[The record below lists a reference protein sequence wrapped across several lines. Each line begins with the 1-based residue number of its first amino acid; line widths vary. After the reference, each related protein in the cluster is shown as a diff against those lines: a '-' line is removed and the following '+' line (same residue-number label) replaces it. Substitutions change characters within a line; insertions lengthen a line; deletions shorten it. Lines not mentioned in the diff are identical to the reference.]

1 MVNCVIT
8 AAVTPRGTF
17 VFVGY
22 VQVCAT
28 AYGFK
33 SKVLNP
39 LEKDPFCSFGHCNPG
54 LILKLNEY
62 KILHFMIQMI

>member
-8 AAVTPRGTF
+8 AAVTPRGTL
-17 VFVGY
+17 VSCGL
-22 VQVCAT
+22 CT
-28 AYGFK
+28 GMCHGIRL

-39 LEKDPFCSFGHCNPG
+39 LEKDPFCSFWHCNPG

-62 KILHFMIQMI
+62 KILHFMV